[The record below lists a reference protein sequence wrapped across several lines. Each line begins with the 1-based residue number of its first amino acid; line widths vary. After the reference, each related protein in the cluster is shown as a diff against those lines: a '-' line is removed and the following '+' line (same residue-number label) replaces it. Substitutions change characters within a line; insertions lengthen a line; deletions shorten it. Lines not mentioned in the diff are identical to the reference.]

1 MKLRSF
7 GSAVLASLVL
17 AGSAAAGPL
26 DFLFGTPSL
35 EEAWRYTAAGGE
47 TACEIASFDAE
58 TQKVFVTN
66 AVDETVDVLDAT
78 DGTLLHQ
85 IEVGEVNSVACYE
98 GLVAIAVAAETGVRG
113 KVILVDADDY
123 MVYSQPEAGFLPDM
137 VTFTPN
143 GKYVLVA
150 NEGEPD
156 DDYIID
162 PIGSISIIDV
172 TDPSDPEVFEAGF
185 ESFNSDEAALKA
197 AGVRIFGPGASVA
210 QDIEPEYI
218 TVSANSRTA
227 YVSCQEN
234 NAIAVISIPAKRVL
248 SINPLGFKDHSLPE
262 NAMDASDDDDGTI
275 NIQPWPTKGMYMPD
289 AIASTQFLGFT
300 LVASANEGDAR
311 DYDGFAEEERI
322 KDLVLDEG
330 AFPDADDLL
339 EDKNLGRL
347 NVTTTLG
354 DPDNDGEYEELYSF
368 GARSF
373 SIWLLTPFGQTLQV
387 YDSGS
392 DFEDITAAQVPEFFN
407 SDDGDADNFDNR
419 SDAKGPE
426 PEAIDIGGDL
436 GSTWAFIGLERVG
449 GVMVYDITNP
459 LNPSF
464 VQYSRNLTDVAPEGI
479 DFISRSDSPFT
490 EPAIVVAHEFSGTT
504 TLFKIKRTGGLLSRL
519 LND

>member
-1 MKLRSF
+1 MKLFSM
-7 GSAVLASLVL
+7 GGAALASLVL

-26 DFLFGTPSL
+26 DFLLGTPTL
-35 EEAWRYTAAGGE
+35 EESWRYTAAGGE
-47 TACEIASFDAE
+47 GACEIAAYDVD

-66 AVDETVDVLDAT
+66 AADETVDVLDAANG
-78 DGTLLHQ
+78 DLLHQ
-85 IEVGEVNSVACYE
+85 IAAGDVNSVACYE
-98 GLVAIAVAAETGVRG
+98 GVVAIAVAAETGVRG
-113 KVILVDADDY
+113 KVILLDAEDY
-123 MVYSQPEAGFLPDM
+123 SVFSEPEAGFLPDM

-156 DDYIID
+156 DDYLLD
-162 PIGSISIIDV
+162 PVGSVSIIDV
-172 TDPSDPEVFEAGF
+172 TDPTDPEVFEAGF
-185 ESFNSDEAALKA
+185 ESFNGDEAALKA

-210 QDIEPEYI
+210 QDMEPEYI
-218 TVSANSRTA
+218 AVSANSRTA

-234 NAIAVISIPAKRVL
+234 NAIAVVNIPAKRIV
-248 SINPLGFKDHSLPE
+248 SINPLGFKDHSQAE

-275 NIQPWPTKGMYMPD
+275 NIQPWPTKGVYMPD
-289 AIASTQFLGFT
+289 AIASTRFLGFT
-300 LVASANEGDAR
+300 LIASANEGDAR

-322 KDLVLDEG
+322 KDLVLDED
-330 AFPDADDLL
+330 AFPDAEFLQ
-339 EDKNLGRL
+339 EDENLGRL

-354 DPDNDGEYEELYSF
+354 DIDNDGDYDELYSF

-373 SIWLLTPFGQTLQV
+373 SIWLFTPFGQTVQV

-426 PEAIDIGGDL
+426 PEAIDIGSDL
-436 GSTWAFIGLERVG
+436 GCTWAFIGLERVG
-449 GVMVYDITNP
+449 GIMLYDISNP

-464 VQYSRNLTDVAPEGI
+464 VEYSRNLIDIAPEGI
-479 DFISRSDSPFT
+479 DFIARGDGPFT
-490 EPAIVVAHEFSGTT
+490 EPAIVVSHEFSGTT
-504 TLFKIKRTGGLLSRL
+504 TLFKIKRTGGLLSNL